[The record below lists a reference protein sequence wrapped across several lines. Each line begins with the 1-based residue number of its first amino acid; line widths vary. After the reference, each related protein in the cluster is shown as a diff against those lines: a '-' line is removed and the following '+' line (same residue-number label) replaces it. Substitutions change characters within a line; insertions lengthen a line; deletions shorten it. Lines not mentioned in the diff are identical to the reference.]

1 MQNCTGS
8 TRVRPVMLAD
18 NILKQRGKQCH
29 RSIDSNRDDPDLC
42 DDSPDRCACVSRFRP
57 GQFVLKHLRV
67 PWHQARAGIQWDR
80 PPEVVSL
87 TRRQPQLTGRRHCE
101 NVVTAQHS
109 APHNTTKTASL
120 VAMFRWFSFSWFCK
134 RELSVSKFPVSARC
148 RQVTLGLKHR
158 VSKFQQSFSKSQLS
172 VSIF

>member
-8 TRVRPVMLAD
+8 ARVRPVMLAD
-18 NILKQRGKQCH
+18 NILKHRGKQCH

-57 GQFVLKHLRV
+57 GQVLLQHLSV
-67 PWHQARAGIQWDR
+67 PWHQARHGIQWDR

-109 APHNTTKTASL
+109 APHNTKTQHH
-120 VAMFRWFSFSWFCK
+120 SWLCSDGLDSVGFA
-134 RELSVSKFPVSARC
+134 SVSSVSASFQC
-148 RQVTLGLKHR
+148 QLG
-158 VSKFQQSFSKSQLS
+158 VAKSHW
-172 VSIF
+172 V